1 MRLSFP
7 AFPRLN
13 LRTPIIQ
20 ITGRINGL
28 IPGRSGLVEAPI
40 RSSISDNRPMLRSFY
55 LEGRLMAL
63 KQTHIYRG
71 HAIVHH
77 VFATDQTDEKIERFT
92 VSVPG
97 KSQLCTKSTLTEA
110 KQSVDEI
117 LTTPARRY
125 ALNST

>member
-1 MRLSFP
+1 
-7 AFPRLN
+7 
-13 LRTPIIQ
+13 
-20 ITGRINGL
+20 
-28 IPGRSGLVEAPI
+28 
-40 RSSISDNRPMLRSFY
+40 MLRSFH

-97 KSQLCTKSTLTEA
+97 KSQLCTTSTLTEA
-110 KQSVDEI
+110 KQSVDEF
-117 LTTPARRY
+117 LSMPTRRY
-125 ALNST
+125 AMNAR